1 MARIAG
7 INIPKEKKVK
17 VSLTY
22 IYGIGHNIAKEVLG
36 KANVNGEKR
45 VHELTEEEVSSLQK
59 AVQDYRLEGELRRTV
74 REDIQRLSKISSYRG
89 VRHKR
94 GLPLRGQRTKTN
106 ARTRKGKRRAI
117 AKSKKT
123 IR

>member
-17 VSLTY
+17 VGLTY
-22 IYGIGHNIAKEVLG
+22 VFGIGNSLSAEILDKTG
-36 KANVNGEKR
+36 IDPEKR
-45 VHELTEEEVSSLQK
+45 VHELTEEEERKIQI
-59 AVQDYRLEGELRRTV
+59 AVQEYRLEGDLRRVV
-74 REDIQRLSKISSYRG
+74 REDIQRLKKIGSYRG
-89 VRHKR
+89 IRHMR
-94 GLPLRGQRTKTN
+94 GLPVRGQRTKTN
-106 ARTRKGKRRAI
+106 ARTRKGKKRAV